1 MAGGIYEQSE
11 WPDSRWDC
19 VTVCD
24 GCHTVVWGTFW
35 DDYDSAARDAYFAR
49 NGWRNYCVPGD
60 TEILELCPA
69 CAVRALRRGET
80 RGLADTWLRPTHAY
94 THAFRE
100 VIRFAEYGDGPCR
113 FGDRPIQ
120 VMKPYEWLADR
131 VYVFDDEAVAPFK
144 DDVARFVVEAC
155 RCFVGGDGDHDRS
168 VVLCREGV
176 AEQLDLSSDAFAPM
190 VGSDGNAV
198 SFSYQPCDRLRCV
211 CSTNPQKGLGVFH
224 VWTERGTT
232 YQAVLGPCAYERRPE
247 KALTL
252 PDELWSR
259 NESWMRDFFE
269 QETSDFLCLGVVSR
283 RTNIRFVERGG
294 AMV

>member
-35 DDYDSAARDAYFAR
+35 DDYDSAGRAAYFAR

-100 VIRFAEYGDGPCR
+100 VDAQLSARE
-113 FGDRPIQ
+113 
-120 VMKPYEWLADR
+120 R
-131 VYVFDDEAVAPFK
+131 VVAN
-144 DDVARFVVEAC
+144 
-155 RCFVGGDGDHDRS
+155 
-168 VVLCREGV
+168 LLLTEG
-176 AEQLDLSSDAFAPM
+176 
-190 VGSDGNAV
+190 
-198 SFSYQPCDRLRCV
+198 
-211 CSTNPQKGLGVFH
+211 
-224 VWTERGTT
+224 
-232 YQAVLGPCAYERRPE
+232 
-247 KALTL
+247 
-252 PDELWSR
+252 
-259 NESWMRDFFE
+259 
-269 QETSDFLCLGVVSR
+269 
-283 RTNIRFVERGG
+283 RT
-294 AMV
+294 A